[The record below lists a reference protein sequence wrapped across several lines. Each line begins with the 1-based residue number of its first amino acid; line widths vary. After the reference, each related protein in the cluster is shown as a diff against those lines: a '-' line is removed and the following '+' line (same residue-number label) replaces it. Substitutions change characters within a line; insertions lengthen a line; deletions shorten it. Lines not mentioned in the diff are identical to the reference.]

1 MVTSTITQPAPSPCT
16 STILWGNKIHVYG
29 LDMAH
34 RQYDIVPYYK
44 FQYQLTLIQL
54 IQKQRLKINKVSL
67 LRWTWRMSYIIKTI
81 YWFQQELTPKCH
93 HLRNIPQVCGESNH
107 YVQFLYGPQ
116 KNFNHTQVQVS
127 VSMDSSMVKTGGESK
142 INYDNIETKTPK
154 ETTSKKCRTKNWS
167 KNNHQKTLFPF
178 DKFTNKTAIIYKK
191 KKNFKILVQN
201 IYQWLKSSSNHLIN
215 NYDYICR
222 NNFCLAMY
230 WRWKVS
236 KSEMGKITTKVQFT
250 WSINDWK
257 VHFIVK

>member
-1 MVTSTITQPAPSPCT
+1 MSPFTQYS
-16 STILWGNKIHVYG
+16 SSLWGIKSLCPVFI
-29 LDMAH
+29 
-34 RQYDIVPYYK
+34 RPTEK
-44 FQYQLTLIQL
+44 FQSHPSTSIS
-54 IQKQRLKINKVSL
+54 ING
-67 LRWTWRMSYIIKTI
+67 
-81 YWFQQELTPKCH
+81 F
-93 HLRNIPQVCGESNH
+93 
-107 YVQFLYGPQ
+107 FYGQ
-116 KNFNHTQVQVS
+116 N
-127 VSMDSSMVKTGGESK
+127 GGESK
-142 INYDNIETKTPK
+142 INSDNIETKTPK